1 MSKESA
7 QIEKLKAVITA
18 YYTDEGLTLNRQY
31 MDKQTRILEFAKE
44 APKREVEISIQPK
57 PNNYWIIIIE
67 N

>member
-1 MSKESA
+1 MPKESA
-7 QIEKLKAVITA
+7 QIEKLEEVIA
-18 YYTDEGLTLNRQY
+18 AFYTNEGLTPHRQY
-31 MDKQTRILEFAKE
+31 TERQTRILDFAKE